1 MMRRTALCLIC
12 GLGQL
17 AAQNPTFRAQSDVVT
32 VPVTVTDKHGK
43 PVEGLSAADFKLLDN
58 GLPREINLDVFDTG
72 VAPISLAIAVQSAGI
87 STPALKKIRRIGS
100 MIQPLITGARG
111 AAAVITFDSQVHWVQ
126 DFTSDSGALR
136 DAIEDIRPFPNDQAR
151 MLDAIGEAADRMKD
165 RKGRKVLLLISE
177 TRDRG
182 SKVKLAQ
189 AMEALQRGDIE
200 VFAAH
205 YSAYGTA
212 FASKPEDLQQLH
224 DARGPSTDGPDPPPM
239 PNPGSIL
246 AELARLGKTNAIQA
260 LTQATGGSDFP
271 FTTEK
276 GVERSMENLGV
287 AIHSQYILSFRA
299 PPDASGEHRIEVTV
313 PEHPEYRVRS
323 RQDYWARQ

>member
-1 MMRRTALCLIC
+1 MMRKTAFCLIYS
-12 GLGQL
+12 LGHL
-17 AAQNPTFRAQSDVVT
+17 TAQSPTFRAQSNVVT
-32 VPVTVTDKHGK
+32 VPVSVTDKHGK
-43 PVEGLSAADFKLLDN
+43 LVEGLSAADFKLLDD
-58 GLPREINLDVFDTG
+58 GLPRAIGLDVFDTG

-111 AAAVITFDSQVHWVQ
+111 AAAVVSFDSQVNWVQ
-126 DFTSDSGALR
+126 DFTSDPGALQ
-136 DAIEDIRPFPNDQAR
+136 DAIEDIMPYQNNEAR
-151 MLDAIGEAADRMKD
+151 MLDAIAEVADRMKD

-182 SKVKLAQ
+182 SKVKFEQ
-189 AMEALQRGDIE
+189 AMEALQREDIE
-200 VFAAH
+200 VFATH
-205 YSAYGTA
+205 YSAYATA
-212 FASKPEDLQQLH
+212 FTSKPEDLQQLH
-224 DARGPSTDGPDPPPM
+224 DRPAPNTAGPDPPPM

-246 AELARLGKTNAIQA
+246 AELARLGKTNAIQT

-271 FTTEK
+271 FSTEK
-276 GVERSMENLGV
+276 GVQRSIENLGV

-313 PEHPEYRVRS
+313 PEHPEYRIRA
-323 RQDYWARQ
+323 RKAYWAGQ